1 VSSSSKAK
9 KSKKP
14 KKSEEDR
21 LEEIRQ
27 EIRNLPYLEDRVGQ
41 AFIMFGKMPKK

>member
-1 VSSSSKAK
+1 MNNKSNPKAK
-9 KSKKP
+9 KREKT
-14 KKSEEDR
+14 EDER

-27 EIRNLPYLEDRVGQ
+27 EIQNLPYLNDRIGQ